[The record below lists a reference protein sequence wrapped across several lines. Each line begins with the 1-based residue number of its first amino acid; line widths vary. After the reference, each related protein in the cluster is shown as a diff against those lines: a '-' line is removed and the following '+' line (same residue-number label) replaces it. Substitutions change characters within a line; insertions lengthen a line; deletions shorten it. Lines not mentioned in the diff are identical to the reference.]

1 MKRVLIVT
9 SAFERAHFFPHG
21 FDDWVGRYGGEV
33 RFHDSADPT
42 GFPNVLAD
50 YQPQIV
56 VGAWDMPP
64 LPLSAVAGQG
74 GSVEYFSFV
83 PGSAKKQ
90 ITAGHLEAGLVMS
103 NWGST
108 IGPYVAECA
117 LLLVLNAL
125 RRVALW
131 GHQLKAEG
139 IWRDRLTNNRS
150 LFRKRVGLHGFGA
163 IAQSLVELMQPFDPI
178 VTADTGV
185 PDDVLAKY
193 GVARA
198 ESTEALFANSDVLIE
213 LKPLTAKTERSVDER
228 LLRLLPPGACFVNIG
243 RGPVVDEEA
252 LVRVAKEGNI
262 EVALDVYAE
271 EPLPVASPLRGLP
284 NVFLLPHMGGATIDR
299 GIECGQR
306 ALRNVERFVVGEA
319 LENEVS
325 SEMFTRAT

>member
-9 SAFERAHFFPHG
+9 SAFERSHFFPEG
-21 FDDWVGRYGGEV
+21 FDDWVSRHAGEV
-33 RFHDSADPT
+33 RFHDSADAAT
-42 GFPNVLAD
+42 FPGVLTD
-50 YQPQIV
+50 YQPEII

-74 GSVEYFSFV
+74 GSLEYFSFV

-90 ITAGHLEAGLVMS
+90 ITAEHLEAGLVMS
-103 NWGST
+103 NWGTT

-163 IAQSLVELMQPFDPI
+163 IAQSLVELMRPFDPI

-193 GVARA
+193 GVTRA
-198 ESTEALFANSDVLIE
+198 ESTEALFANSDILVE
-213 LKPLTAKTERSVDER
+213 LKPLTVKTEHSVDER
-228 LLRLLPPGACFVNIG
+228 LLRMLPPGACFVNIG

-252 LVRVAKEGNI
+252 LVRVAREGNI

-299 GIECGQR
+299 GIECGER
-306 ALRNVERFVVGEA
+306 ALRNVERFVAGETV
-319 LENEVS
+319 ENPVS
-325 SEMFTRAT
+325 VEAFVRAT

>member
-9 SAFERAHFFPHG
+9 SAFERAHFFPAG
-21 FDDWVGRYGGEV
+21 FDDWVAAYGGECE
-33 RFHDSADPT
+33 FHDATDGE
-42 GFPNVLAD
+42 GFPEVLAAFA
-50 YQPQIV
+50 PEIV
-56 VGAWDMPP
+56 VGAWDMPQ

-90 ITAGHLEAGLVMS
+90 ITAKHLEAGLVTT
-103 NWGST
+103 NWGTT

-131 GHQLKAEG
+131 GYQLKAEG

-185 PDDVLAKY
+185 PDEVLARY
-193 GVARA
+193 GVSRA
-198 ESTEALFANSDVLIE
+198 ESTEALFAESDVLIE
-213 LKPLTAKTERSVDER
+213 LKPLTAKTKGSVDER
-228 LLRLLPPGACFVNIG
+228 LLRLLPKGACFINIG

-252 LVRVAKEGNI
+252 LVRVAGEGNI
-262 EVALDVYAE
+262 EVALDVYAQ
-271 EPLPVASPLRGLP
+271 EPLPVESPLRRLP

-299 GIECGQR
+299 GIDCGQR
-306 ALRNVERFVVGEA
+306 ALRNVERFVAGEA
-319 LENEVS
+319 LENEVTV
-325 SEMFTRAT
+325 EMFTRAT

>member
-9 SAFERAHFFPHG
+9 SAFERSHFFPEG
-21 FDDWVGRYGGEV
+21 FDDWVSRYACEV
-33 RFHDSADPT
+33 RFHDSADAAT
-42 GFPNVLAD
+42 FPGVLTD
-50 YQPQIV
+50 YQPEII

-74 GSVEYFSFV
+74 GSLEYFSFV

-90 ITAGHLEAGLVMS
+90 ITAEHLEAGLVMS
-103 NWGST
+103 NWGTT

-163 IAQSLVELMQPFDPI
+163 IAQSLVELMRPFDPI

-193 GVARA
+193 GVTRA
-198 ESTEALFANSDVLIE
+198 ESTEALFANSDILVE
-213 LKPLTAKTERSVDER
+213 LKPLTVKTEHSVDER
-228 LLRLLPPGACFVNIG
+228 LLRMLPPGACFVNIG
-243 RGPVVDEEA
+243 RGSVVDEEA
-252 LVRVAKEGNI
+252 LVRVASEGNI

-299 GIECGQR
+299 GIECGER
-306 ALRNVERFVVGEA
+306 ALRNVERFVAGETV
-319 LENEVS
+319 ENPVS
-325 SEMFTRAT
+325 VEAFVRAT

>member
-9 SAFERAHFFPHG
+9 SAFERAHFFPRG
-21 FDDWVGRYGGEV
+21 FDDWVGRYEVEV
-33 RFHDSADPT
+33 RLHDSADAAE
-42 GFPNVLAD
+42 FPAVLTD
-50 YQPQIV
+50 FRPEII

-64 LPLSAVAGQG
+64 LPLSAVVGQG

-90 ITAGHLEAGLVMS
+90 ITAEHLQAGLVMT
-103 NWGST
+103 NWGTT

-139 IWRDRLTNNRS
+139 IWRDRLTQNRS

-193 GVARA
+193 GVTRA

-213 LKPLTAKTERSVDER
+213 LKPLTAQTERSVDER
-228 LLRLLPPGACFVNIG
+228 LLRMLPKGACFVNIG

-252 LVRVAKEGNI
+252 LVRVASEGNI
-262 EVALDVYAE
+262 EVALDVYAQ
-271 EPLPVASPLRGLP
+271 EPLPVESPLRGLP

-299 GIECGQR
+299 GIDCGER
-306 ALRNVERFVVGEA
+306 ALRNVERFVAGET
-319 LENEVS
+319 LENPVS
-325 SEMFTRAT
+325 VEAFVRGT